1 MLPFLTQGSRFYS
14 TYASALS
21 KSRNKA
27 GVLLDL
33 LFIFPMLLDRAAFC
47 GCQKVGLSRDI
58 TSDCRSE
65 VTRLGGLH
73 EFLSVS
79 KSFSG
84 CPKPWFV
91 IIFAFFVRT
100 CGVSTRRRKAP
111 TCGVSVEVGRQI
123 ARIVSRY
130 LPNSVFQILKTKKL
144 IKNGLKLL
152 LCSIDGVM
160 FVLFVI
166 VSCRFCHFYICCIFV
181 YYQQSALQSGLSL
194 STSQSYS
201 SMSSSS

>member
-91 IIFAFFVRT
+91 IIFAFFEDKWCTDALRN
-100 CGVSTRRRKAP
+100 
-111 TCGVSVEVGRQI
+111 
-123 ARIVSRY
+123 ARISK
-130 LPNSVFQILKTKKL
+130 F
-144 IKNGLKLL
+144 
-152 LCSIDGVM
+152 
-160 FVLFVI
+160 
-166 VSCRFCHFYICCIFV
+166 
-181 YYQQSALQSGLSL
+181 SGLRICSL
-194 STSQSYS
+194 RNRSRIGFATLRQQIVELVLYTGTLNIQLCQRPSAI
-201 SMSSSS
+201 